1 LTYEILQAILILYY
15 KKLTYGTGGTMSKKV
30 VILDGYNAI
39 HRCRFNW
46 GGGSAMDMGEY
57 QMVYNF
63 VQLINA
69 TARDFRPD
77 VFYFAIDG
85 KPSARLEIFPDYK
98 ANRKKKDLTEEEV
111 AYWDSFKRQKRI
123 IVDLCKNH
131 IPVTTVYHPNEE
143 ADDVA
148 YKLCKVHSNDEVVV
162 ITNDSDYIQIINEMD
177 NVKVFNPIKRTYFE
191 KTDYDYVSWKAMVGD
206 SSDNI
211 PGVKRVGVKTA
222 EKILK
227 QGSLKERLLEPS
239 FSEQYNLAYSLI
251 KMRDCF
257 DLSDIEMTKPTF
269 SKNYLEKIFDDY
281 GFRSFDDGKVLVD
294 ISENFS
300 F

>member
-1 LTYEILQAILILYY
+1 
-15 KKLTYGTGGTMSKKV
+15 MSKKV

-63 VQLINA
+63 IQLINA
-69 TARDFRPD
+69 TAKDFSPD

-85 KPSARLEIFPDYK
+85 RPTARLEIFPDYK
-98 ANRKKKDLTEEEV
+98 ANRKKKDLTDEEI

-123 IVDLCKNH
+123 IVELCKEA
-131 IPVTTVYHPNEE
+131 IPVTTVYHPDEE

-148 YKLCKVHSNDEVVV
+148 YKLCKQHPNDEVVV
-162 ITNDSDYIQIINEMD
+162 ITNDSDYIQIVNELD
-177 NVKVFNPIKRTYFE
+177 NVKVFNPIKRVYFE
-191 KTDYDYVSWKAMVGD
+191 KTEYDYVSWKSMVGD
-206 SSDNI
+206 PSDNI
-211 PGVKRVGVKTA
+211 PGVRRVGKKTA
-222 EKILK
+222 DKILK
-227 QGSLKERLLEPS
+227 NGMLQERLSDGL
-239 FSEQYNLAYSLI
+239 FKEQYDFAYSLI

-257 DLSDIEMTKPTF
+257 DMNDVEITEPVFDHDRLV
-269 SKNYLEKIFDDY
+269 KIFDEY
-281 GFRSFDDGKVLVD
+281 GFRSFDDGKVLTEIED
-294 ISENFS
+294 NFV